1 MSDRHVICLS
11 MVALFVAACVSISFA
26 AAEHAVKFA
35 RSADPVPCRQVPVT
49 AKTIYDSLGKSK
61 LETVVSKKWKIL
73 PEQVLHRA
81 QLPPTN
87 VLRTGQSIARQGNG
101 GGGVAYSTF
110 IGGSDVDRIV
120 SVLPGMHR
128 NTIILGQTGSSD
140 FPTTERAYARTLSDP
155 MPGGYTT
162 DAFIMSMAT
171 ETGELEYS
179 SLFGGNSSEI
189 PEMVLSNSRG
199 WIVIAGTTRS
209 TNLPTSD
216 SSWQR
221 THSGVL
227 DCFVAVF
234 DSTASNLIGCI
245 YLGGSG
251 IENLW
256 GAAIDEED
264 NIYIIGL
271 TDSPDFPVTAN
282 AFQKTYGGGDDD
294 VFISKLSPTCTT
306 LLGSTFIGGSGWD
319 EGYNVHLMPNGDL
332 LACGYSMSDNFP
344 TTPDALYPSK
354 ISGDEGVVM
363 ILSNALDKL
372 EYSTYIAWDMHEQVQ
387 DVAIDSEGVI
397 TVFGCTSSSD
407 LPVHETAFQ
416 QHKGE
421 YPVYRGLYFDYYL
434 MRFDY
439 RKSEIL
445 ACTYLG
451 GSGDEYKPQQMAT
464 VEADRFAVA
473 GYSHRSDFPY
483 TSYLTGLEGGP
494 IVMLVAVLNASLSE
508 LIYAPQIGG
517 SGIESLDAV
526 ASSGNQL
533 ILGGLTYSTDYP
545 VTQSAFQSELRGS
558 DDGVLTVL
566 QIPDSTVASFN
577 SQQLPVA
584 DRLSQNYP
592 NPARGLMTIDYLVGT
607 AGIVELSIYDVLG
620 RCVKR
625 VINGHVDAGRYSVAV
640 STLDICPGIYMSRL
654 TTERTV
660 QSKTIIVVR

>member
-11 MVALFVAACVSISFA
+11 MVALFVAACVSISFV

-35 RSADPVPCRQVPVT
+35 RSADPVSYRQVPVT

-87 VLRTGQSIARQGNG
+87 DLRTGQSIARQGNG
-101 GGGVAYSTF
+101 GGGIAYSTF
-110 IGGSDVDRIV
+110 IGGSDVDHIV

-162 DAFIMSMAT
+162 DAFIMSMAP

-234 DSTASNLIGCI
+234 DSTASNLIGCT

-294 VFISKLSPTCTT
+294 VFISKLSPTCAT
-306 LLGSTFIGGSGWD
+306 LMGSSFIGGSGWD

-344 TTPDALYPSK
+344 TTPDALYPSR

-416 QHKGE
+416 THKGE
-421 YPVYRGLYFDYYL
+421 YPDYRGLYFDYYL

-451 GSGDEYKPQQMAT
+451 GSGDEYKPQQMVT

-526 ASSGNQL
+526 ASSGNRL

-545 VTQSAFQSELRGS
+545 VTQRAFQSELRGS

-566 QIPDSTVASFN
+566 QIPDSTVSSVD
-577 SQQLPVA
+577 SQQPPSA
-584 DRLSQNYP
+584 DRLFQNYP
-592 NPARGLMTIDYLVGT
+592 NPARGQAIIDYSVGT
-607 AGIVELSIYDVLG
+607 AGIVELSIFDILG

-625 VINGHVDAGRYSVAV
+625 VINGRVDAGRHSVSV
-640 STLDICPGIYMSRL
+640 STLDFSPGIYMSRL

-660 QSKTIIVVR
+660 QSKMIIVVR